1 MLINN
6 YYNYQMLYLD
16 FKESYYIKISRIPCL
31 LVPVTNNFP
40 IIYVLDESS
49 SFQQLSTPWH

>member
-16 FKESYYIKISRIPCL
+16 FKESYYIKISRIPRL
-31 LVPVTNNFP
+31 LLPVPNNFP

>member
-6 YYNYQMLYLD
+6 YNNYQMLYLD

-31 LVPVTNNFP
+31 LVPVPNNFP
-40 IIYVLDESS
+40 IIYVWDESS